1 MFAQQTTIISEVNS
15 SPAPKRSNDYGSG
28 KIISLLQTK
37 MEKKMK
43 TVACKKNS
51 GVALSQIALEVFRG
65 SSAQE
70 IADKAGVTADAVRK
84 WQNGSELSGRTVFR
98 LCSTNPQFMALFAS
112 YCGYS
117 DIAAAADYG
126 AKLDLVKEVLEL

>member
-1 MFAQQTTIISEVNS
+1 MFAQQQIISEVIT
-15 SPAPKRSNDYGSG
+15 SPIPKRSNDYGNG
-28 KIISLLQTK
+28 QVVTLLQPT